1 MRVYER
7 TLEFGWE
14 GDNGLGARL
23 IRQIIAGTKT
33 ATCSPLFSY
42 TEEELTAVYASKGEL
57 VTVVDKEQRP
67 HCTVCVI
74 DVFQTPFGDP
84 DQRLVSGEGDGD
96 DVGKFQQDHRMDW
109 KDWLAAEGYTLMDET
124 ILVVEVFE
132 LIDVAP

>member
-42 TEEELTAVYASKGEL
+42 TEEELATAYASKGEL
-57 VTVVDKEQRP
+57 VTV
-67 HCTVCVI
+67 
-74 DVFQTPFGDP
+74 
-84 DQRLVSGEGDGD
+84 
-96 DVGKFQQDHRMDW
+96 
-109 KDWLAAEGYTLMDET
+109 
-124 ILVVEVFE
+124 FE
-132 LIDVAP
+132 LIAVAP